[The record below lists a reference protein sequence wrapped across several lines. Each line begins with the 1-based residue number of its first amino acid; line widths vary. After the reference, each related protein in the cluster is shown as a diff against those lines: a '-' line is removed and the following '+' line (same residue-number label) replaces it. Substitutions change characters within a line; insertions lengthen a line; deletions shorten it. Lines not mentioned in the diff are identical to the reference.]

1 MTADAERQPASRTSL
16 VSSLTALDTRFELFS
31 RGLYI
36 YTALLVLFLWAPLVV
51 VVFLSFAV
59 NPTSVFPFEGFTLG
73 HYAATALNAR
83 LLRTAGTSA
92 QIATISASFA
102 TVIGV
107 LASFGIVRYRF
118 AFRRLFLT
126 VGLLP
131 LIIPGVVFGASFFIF
146 FNTFVDNSTGF
157 WPVVIAH
164 TAYGFPFVLLAVMSR
179 LVTFDRSLEECAR
192 DLGADVSQAFWDVTF
207 PLIRPAIIAGFL
219 FAWIRSFEDFMRAL
233 FISGTMNVL
242 TIEMFS
248 LINFGQVIPMNVV
261 STIIFVLVAVGLVV
275 AMYAGRVVEFT
286 VRR

>member
-1 MTADAERQPASRTSL
+1 MSAEPDDVGRPPLGHRL
-16 VSSLTALDTRFELFS
+16 SLTGLNDRYALFT
-31 RGLYI
+31 RGLYL
-36 YTALLVLFLWAPLVV
+36 YTALLVLFLWTPLVV
-51 VVFLSFAV
+51 VVFLSFAQ
-59 NPTSVFPFEGFTLG
+59 NPFSIFPFEGFTLE
-73 HYAATALNAR
+73 HYAATALNER
-83 LLRTAGTSA
+83 LVRTAGTSA
-92 QIATISASFA
+92 QIATISATFA

-107 LASFGIVRYRF
+107 LASFGIVRYQF

-192 DLGADVSQAFWDVTF
+192 DLGADVPQTFRDVTF
-207 PLIRPAIIAGFL
+207 PIIRPAIVAGFL

-233 FISGTMNVL
+233 FVSGTMNVL

-248 LINFGQVIPMNVV
+248 LINFGRTVPVNVV
-261 STIIFVLVAVGLVV
+261 STIIFFLVAVVILLALNANRLV
-275 AMYAGRVVEFT
+275 AFAD
-286 VRR
+286 RR